1 TSNDSAFLLPDKH
14 IRAEQHVS
22 RLSLAHTAVLPSLA
36 LHCKQ
41 ATSQQSCCR
50 LFKPMGMMLYQ
61 TIKSDVRQKICI
73 AQLRRFPHKK
83 L

>member
-1 TSNDSAFLLPDKH
+1 L
-14 IRAEQHVS
+14 
-22 RLSLAHTAVLPSLA
+22 RLSVALLA

-50 LFKPMGMMLYQ
+50 SFKPMGLMLYQ

-73 AQLRRFPHKK
+73 AQLRRFHIKNCKFILQPLGYMMH
-83 L
+83 